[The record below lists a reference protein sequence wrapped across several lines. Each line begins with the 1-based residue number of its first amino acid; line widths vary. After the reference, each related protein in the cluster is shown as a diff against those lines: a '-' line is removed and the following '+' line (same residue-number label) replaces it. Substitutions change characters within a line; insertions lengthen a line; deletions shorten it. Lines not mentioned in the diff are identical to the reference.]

1 MGGIQTYGGASK
13 HEGHPNIQGS
23 SKCMGA
29 YGHSL
34 SVTKYA
40 FFVLCMYVGH
50 PNIKGYPNIWE
61 CPHIFRGHPNIGMPN
76 IQGSIQTCGASKY
89 TGGCPNMGASKH
101 TEGYPNI
108 WGHPNIQGVH
118 PNKWGHPNILGV
130 SKHKGGHPNIWVVS
144 KHMGSSKHT
153 GGIQTLQQAERCCQQ
168 CYTYIRV
175 SPMFGCPLY
184 AWTPPYV

>member
-13 HEGHPNIQGS
+13 HEGHPNIQGA

-50 PNIKGYPNIWE
+50 PNIKGVSKHMGVSTHIQRASKHRNAQHTGEYPNMW
-61 CPHIFRGHPNIGMPN
+61 G
-76 IQGSIQTCGASKY
+76 IQIYRRVSKH
-89 TGGCPNMGASKH
+89 GVSKH

-130 SKHKGGHPNIWVVS
+130 SKHKEGYPNIWVVS